1 MKEKIMAVLRRNPA
15 AIPAAIVAVLM
26 ATLAAIALTSPMT
39 PLNASPGGSGS
50 HSRSGSSVAG
60 SQTPASETASDAP
73 QQQQD
78 SGGAGSSKEDPET
91 ASAGG
96 ATGER
101 QEGEAASSPA
111 PSKQQDKGAEAG
123 GSKPSKPAGQESGG
137 ASKPS
142 SGGGGSGASQKPQGG
157 GHVHSYTIPVYRD
170 EPVYGQQWVS
180 KWEDVYKGRQTCWQ
194 CSACGAK
201 FYSDV
206 DIDSHIWGTYGDPQH
221 PNGASAIDQS
231 YDIWEKEDH
240 GSYQTVQTGTHQV
253 LDHYK
258 CSCGA
263 TQ

>member
-15 AIPAAIVAVLM
+15 AIPAAVVAVLM

-39 PLNASPGGSGS
+39 PLAASPGGSGS

-78 SGGAGSSKEDPET
+78 SGGAGSSKQDPET
-91 ASAGG
+91 VSASG

-101 QEGEAASSPA
+101 QGGEAASSPA
-111 PSKQQDKGAEAG
+111 PSKQQDKGAAAG
-123 GSKPSKPAGQESGG
+123 GSKPSKPAGQVPGG

-142 SGGGGSGASQKPQGG
+142 SGGGGSQKPQGG
-157 GHVHSYTIPVYRD
+157 GHVHSYTVSVYRD
-170 EPVYGQQWVS
+170 EPVYEQRWVS
-180 KWEDVYKGRQTCWQ
+180 KWEDVYKGRQERYVCNQ
-194 CSACGAK
+194 CGFIAYSGAQLDEH
-201 FYSDV
+201 FMNSYLAGGNC
-206 DIDSHIWGTYGDPQH
+206 GTYVD
-221 PNGASAIDQS
+221 DS

-240 GSYQTVQTGTHQV
+240 GSYQTVQTGTQQV